1 MGFEYFDCLCLIV
14 RMLRA
19 HMSFDVVCPPEHSLI
34 FAVGNGTA
42 LLESHA
48 RLADALIRHVA

>member
-42 LLESHA
+42 LLEA
-48 RLADALIRHVA
+48 MHVLRML